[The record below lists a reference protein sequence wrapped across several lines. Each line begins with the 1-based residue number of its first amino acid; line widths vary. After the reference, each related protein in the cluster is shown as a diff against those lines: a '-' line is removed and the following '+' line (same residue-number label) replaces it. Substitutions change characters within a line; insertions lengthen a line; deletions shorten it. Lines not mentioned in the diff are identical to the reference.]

1 MFLMIIRNALL
12 SRISA
17 CVVIF
22 VLVLALIALQPSE
35 STNLANM
42 NIIKNVIEYED
53 FESYPLGVFNG
64 GGKWHLYYISEPYYP
79 SRQMIVNKAHVS
91 PSKALYLESA
101 GDEDTIAGVMA
112 RMTFNSSASVIGY
125 QVFVMPV
132 NEHIIN
138 IEFASEFKSIGNEF
152 DNCYPYGTVE
162 FSGGRIYVWSWD
174 EDAGEYKRL
183 FLKNYSPG
191 KWYNVTVIYFKP
203 VMTFY
208 LWINNELQG
217 TYRDPLLFRTGNI
230 DSLLLECLFG
240 GRAYF
245 DDVIIF
251 SNEPKTETTVTL
263 SSAISL
269 VNLNY
274 EDRVPNSLIRILE
287 FLDVRDT
294 ALYGDLYVT
303 LEPIKEISEVYAEI
317 KLIYLPIKDLHYL
330 EFWGTIPNSQIERRV
345 IKLHRSGDKFTATI
359 DVHTLYPASLLSFLS
374 LLSQKSVKEA
384 LIRQI
389 GEGMFLPRKLYIYIT
404 GEEPVYV
411 SAEITSIKVKD
422 KLGNERIFSVNI
434 KLKTMFEKLYEAW
447 TGKPY
452 FYVYAFSPVGLSVV
466 DGEGRRVGLYHGK
479 IYQEIPNARYHKDK
493 YGTQL
498 IVIAEPEGNMKIEI
512 EALESGSYTLV
523 SGYIEDG
530 TLTKYLLEV
539 GKSIR
544 EGETNTFSVDLPRK
558 RHEVEILALIILV
571 MAVVISVIVMVVLYL
586 RRKTRDLISEEIDW
600 DVGIDWDSYRLIQD

>member
-203 VMTFY
+203 IMTFY

-245 DDVIIF
+245 DDVVIF
-251 SNEPKTETTVTL
+251 SNTPESMRKETTSSIL
-263 SSAISL
+263 STKSTRAEPSKIRDI
-269 VNLNY
+269 VLN
-274 EDRVPNSLIRILE
+274 VL
-287 FLDVRDT
+287 
-294 ALYGDLYVT
+294 
-303 LEPIKEISEVYAEI
+303 
-317 KLIYLPIKDLHYL
+317 
-330 EFWGTIPNSQIERRV
+330 
-345 IKLHRSGDKFTATI
+345 RS
-359 DVHTLYPASLLSFLS
+359 
-374 LLSQKSVKEA
+374 
-384 LIRQI
+384 
-389 GEGMFLPRKLYIYIT
+389 
-404 GEEPVYV
+404 
-411 SAEITSIKVKD
+411 
-422 KLGNERIFSVNI
+422 
-434 KLKTMFEKLYEAW
+434 
-447 TGKPY
+447 
-452 FYVYAFSPVGLSVV
+452 
-466 DGEGRRVGLYHGK
+466 
-479 IYQEIPNARYHKDK
+479 
-493 YGTQL
+493 QL
-498 IVIAEPEGNMKIEI
+498 INQNIG
-512 EALESGSYTLV
+512 V
-523 SGYIEDG
+523 S
-530 TLTKYLLEV
+530 
-539 GKSIR
+539 R
-544 EGETNTFSVDLPRK
+544 C
-558 RHEVEILALIILV
+558 
-571 MAVVISVIVMVVLYL
+571 
-586 RRKTRDLISEEIDW
+586 
-600 DVGIDWDSYRLIQD
+600 